1 MAIERLTLLKTN
13 EDILL
18 RKIEEARGT
27 TIIEEDKIV
36 HISNDKKILERE
48 LLSMRVQNEGTKV
61 ILRNLEEENEKLR
74 S

>member
-18 RKIEEARGT
+18 RKIEEARNT

-36 HISNDKKILERE
+36 RISNDKKILERE
-48 LLSMRVQNEGTKV
+48 IITMKAQNEGSKI
-61 ILRNLEEENEKLR
+61 ILRNLEEDN
-74 S
+74 